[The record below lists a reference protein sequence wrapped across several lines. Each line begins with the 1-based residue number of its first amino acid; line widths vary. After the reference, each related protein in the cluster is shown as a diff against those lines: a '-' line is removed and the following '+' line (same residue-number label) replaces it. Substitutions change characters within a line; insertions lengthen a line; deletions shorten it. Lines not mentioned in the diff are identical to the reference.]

1 MPRSP
6 LTEPCLQVVRLRFPG
21 TLIASAAVL
30 LAVACTTP
38 SASVIVKLEIS
49 ELGAYSVDGSP
60 VERTALTDAILSK
73 RQQGKLLLVHVVPS
87 SKANYEAVEAAVR
100 AARDSG
106 ASIGMVGNERF

>member
-1 MPRSP
+1 MQRSP
-6 LTEPCLQVVRLRFPG
+6 SAEVSSRAVRLRLTS
-21 TLIASAAVL
+21 TLTASAAIL

-38 SASVIVKLEIS
+38 SAPVIVKLEIS
-49 ELGAYSVDGSP
+49 ELGAYAVDGSL
-60 VERTALTDAILSK
+60 VQRMALTDALLAK
-73 RQQGKLLLVHVVPS
+73 RQHGKLLLVHVIPS